1 MPIQRLNY
9 FTGQFLREN
18 DFKVEQD
25 YHLSMRRS
33 HNRRS
38 HTPGIV
44 HGLEV
49 EAGTGQVVVK
59 AGMAIDPDGREIVVA
74 EDMAVPVSQAAAFAY
89 VVIALDESKTDLA
102 AETEP
107 VAGETRWTET
117 PVASAAAAVPAGA
130 IALAQIASVAA
141 NGTVTLNGSYRRIHS
156 APAVG
161 GDLTIG
167 RDLTVMGN
175 LEVRGQTTQIDT
187 QQMRGNV
194 VLGDADA
201 DTITVEGRVLTGHS
215 SGALQIGAPTVIT
228 GSLSINGAAGHLTVQ
243 GNTVLGNADAD
254 TITVEGTVS
263 TGHSSGRLKFS
274 SPIDVT
280 GDIVVSGN
288 VDGRDVS
295 MDGSKLDTHTASTS
309 NPHATTAAQV
319 DEQGGTNQLVAQINA
334 GTGVIADARIDSV
347 IARVSRFHTSTG
359 HDHDGADSKRIAPGN
374 LQGVNESVTAAA
386 LNALTGGPDSSA
398 AGYHTH
404 PFVPDDGS
412 VSLGKLD
419 PGTRMRMLKVP
430 LLQQSLQRSSRT
442 VDLGGLSGGTAFDG
456 TAVWVV
462 NSSRNL
468 VLKIDPATNAV
479 VRALAVGSTLLD
491 AIAFGNGF
499 IWVTSWSTSSVF
511 KIDVATHTVAAE
523 IGVGA
528 NPVALAVNGDF
539 LWVANNGGN
548 SVSKINMSTNA
559 VTTVNDVGTNPRG
572 LVAVGAYVWVANQGS
587 GNVRK
592 IHASNNT
599 LVADI
604 AVGAQP
610 ESLAATGT
618 TFVWVGNTGDR
629 TVSKIN
635 VSTNAVTSF
644 PVANLPSTLAVVEN
658 FLWVGG
664 SDQFRKIDTTNNN
677 SVATVSAPTGSYGS
691 SMASV
696 AGFLWVCGGAQATK
710 IDVTAH
716 TVSATVRT
724 QESRGMAFDG
734 LHLWVALHGSSVVLK
749 VDINTG
755 DIVSIVQVGSRPH
768 SVAYNGSHV
777 FVTNFGSNSV
787 SKIDPS
793 TAAVVDTIAVG
804 ANPAGI
810 AANPDHGTLWV
821 ANSGSG
827 TASVFYGNST
837 SVAHTVIV
845 GINPQSIASA
855 GGSAWITITGSDYL
869 CRVDA
874 WVGGGG
880 TNVNVGA
887 APQSILFDYSSLWV
901 ITGASGT
908 NTLTK
913 VAAGSAIPV
922 PLPSGAVP
930 VKMCFNGSHIVLLCA
945 NEQVYKVDIHT
956 NAVVLVNNVSL
967 GSGSSGVLAYDGVS
981 VWAADG
987 SRGYLYAATL

>member
-1 MPIQRLNY
+1 MAIQRLNY
-9 FTGQFLREN
+9 FTGQFLRDT
-18 DFKVEQD
+18 DFNVEQG

-44 HGLEV
+44 QGLEV

-74 EDMAVPVSQAAAFAY
+74 ADMTVPVSQTAAFAY

-102 AETEP
+102 AETDP
-107 VAGETRWTET
+107 IPGETRWTET
-117 PVASAAAAVPAGA
+117 PVASVATAVPAGA
-130 IALAQIASVAA
+130 IVLAQIASVAA
-141 NGTVTLNGSYRRIHS
+141 NGAVTLNSSYRRIHS

-201 DTITVEGRVLTGHS
+201 DTV
-215 SGALQIGAPTVIT
+215 
-228 GSLSINGAAGHLTVQ
+228 
-243 GNTVLGNADAD
+243 
-254 TITVEGTVS
+254 TVEGTVS
-263 TGHSSGRLKFS
+263 TGHSSGRLKIS
-274 SPIDVT
+274 SPLDVT

-295 MDGSKLDTHTASTS
+295 ADGTKLDNHAASTS

-319 DEQGGTNQLVAQINA
+319 DEQGGTNRLVAQINA
-334 GTGVIADARIDSV
+334 GTGVIAEARIHSA
-347 IARVSRFHTSTG
+347 IARESRFDTSTG
-359 HDHDGADSKRIAPGN
+359 HDHDGTDSKRIAPGS
-374 LQGVNESVTAAA
+374 LEGVNESVTAAA
-386 LNALTGGPDSSA
+386 LNALTGGPDSNASA
-398 AGYHTH
+398 YHTH
-404 PFVPDDGS
+404 PFVPADGS
-412 VSLGKLD
+412 VSRHKLD
-419 PGTRMRMLKVP
+419 ADTRMRMLKVP
-430 LLQQSLQRSSRT
+430 LLQQSLQRSSRN

-468 VLKIDPATNAV
+468 VLKIDTATNAV
-479 VRALAVGSTLLD
+479 VSALAVGTTLLD

-499 IWVTSWSTSSVF
+499 IWVTSWATSSVI
-511 KIDVATHTVAAE
+511 KIDAATHTVAAE

-528 NPVALAVNGDF
+528 NPVALAVNGNF

-572 LVAVGAYVWVANQGS
+572 LVAVGAYVWVANEGS
-587 GNVRK
+587 NNVRK

-604 AVGAQP
+604 PVGAQP
-610 ESLAATGT
+610 KSLAATGT
-618 TFVWVGNTGDR
+618 TFVWVGNTGDG

-635 VSTNAVTSF
+635 VSTNAVTAF
-644 PVANLPSTLAVVEN
+644 PVANVPSTLAVVEN

-664 SDQFRKIDTTNNN
+664 SGEFRKIDTTNNN

-696 AGFLWVCGGAQATK
+696 PGFLWVSGGPQATK

-716 TVSATVRT
+716 TVSATVLT

-755 DIVSIVQVGSRPH
+755 DVVSIVPVDSRPH

-793 TAAVVDTIAVG
+793 TATVVGTIAVG

-810 AANPDHGTLWV
+810 AVNPDHGTLWV

-827 TASVFYGNST
+827 TASVFHGDST
-837 SVAHTVIV
+837 SVEHAVMV

-855 GGSAWITITGSDYL
+855 GGSVWITISGSDYV

-880 TNVNVGA
+880 TNVNLGA

-901 ITGASGT
+901 ITGASGA

-913 VAAGSAIPV
+913 VATVGATATPV

-930 VKMCFNGSHIVLLCA
+930 VKMCFNGTHIVLLCA
-945 NEQVYKVDIHT
+945 NEKVYKVDVHT
-956 NAVVLVNNVSL
+956 NAVVPVNNVNL

-987 SRGYLYAATL
+987 SRGYLYAATI